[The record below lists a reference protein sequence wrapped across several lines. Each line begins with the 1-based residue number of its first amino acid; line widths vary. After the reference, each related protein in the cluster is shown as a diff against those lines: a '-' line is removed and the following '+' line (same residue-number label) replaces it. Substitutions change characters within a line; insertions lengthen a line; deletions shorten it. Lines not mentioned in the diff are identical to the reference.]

1 MFRQIL
7 LSKFIAPILLVL
19 IFVFTASALGP
30 VLATPPYKITSI
42 QAKLFYH
49 DKGTFSRNV
58 LAKPDFGF
66 WNTIIGEGDAE
77 GPSEATLVLVEVL
90 GKSAESEAAPSRK
103 VELTAVAGGKV
114 LVKRA
119 IQVGLFSD
127 DHKFYAAF
135 WLYDTGCEPVKLT
148 ARIVG
153 QSQPSSMSKTIPFE
167 CGE

>member
-1 MFRQIL
+1 MCRQIL
-7 LSKFIAPILLVL
+7 LSKLITPILLVL
-19 IFVFTASALGP
+19 TFDFTASALNL
-30 VLATPPYKITSI
+30 VSATPPYKITAI
-42 QAKLFYH
+42 QAKLFYY

-66 WNTIIGEGDAE
+66 WNTIIGEGDAD
-77 GPSEATLVLVEVL
+77 GPSDSTLVLVEVS
-90 GKSAESEAAPSRK
+90 GKSSEGEMPPSRK
-103 VELTAVAGGKV
+103 VELTAVARGKV
-114 LVKRA
+114 LLKRA
-119 IQVGLFSD
+119 IEVGLFSD

>member
-1 MFRQIL
+1 M
-7 LSKFIAPILLVL
+7 
-19 IFVFTASALGP
+19 
-30 VLATPPYKITSI
+30 
-42 QAKLFYH
+42 
-49 DKGTFSRNV
+49 

>member
-90 GKSAESEAAPSRK
+90 
-103 VELTAVAGGKV
+103 AG
-114 LVKRA
+114 
-119 IQVGLFSD
+119 
-127 DHKFYAAF
+127 
-135 WLYDTGCEPVKLT
+135 C
-148 ARIVG
+148 
-153 QSQPSSMSKTIPFE
+153 
-167 CGE
+167 